1 MRHRFLIVFIFIST
15 LTLFPKSKLDSLV
28 STGNEQSF
36 QFNFIKAEKTF
47 QTIIELFPESSQGY
61 YLISRNSLW
70 FYLANKDSSSK
81 NKFSKFYKTA
91 LLKAEMEFENDSENP
106 LMNYNLGNIYFLNSI
121 YNSSEQNSMDA
132 FWSTKS
138 AIGYFEDAIDLDK
151 KYYAPFLPLGTI
163 KYALGFV
170 PGFLGWA
177 ISIAGLEGDK
187 VGGLKNIKLAYE
199 NCNSCKAEAA
209 YHLGK
214 IYTEYNAM
222 YDKAEVLLA
231 RIVKE
236 YPQNELFLY
245 QYAIL
250 QIDRKQ
256 LKKAE
261 EVLNHIIY
269 EIPNPNF
276 IQTYALSM
284 FLKGEVLFK
293 QNRFNEAIEEY
304 EHFISKTSSPDYTGI
319 SNLKIAL
326 SYEMLNEKLL
336 AQKHYILARNGNLN
350 IAEDFDANERGQEYF
365 DKKFSDNDKLIIK
378 SNNFLETGKY
388 LEANETLKN
397 LDTKKMTNEEKFN
410 SALIMIDAYQNIN
423 AFDKSFEILS
433 KYKNNSKIKTY
444 KELPKYFY
452 LKALQ
457 EFNDKKYSDSNNTLK
472 LALNSIKESD
482 NKLLRLLVN
491 LSSKLA
497 EINK

>member
-1 MRHRFLIVFIFIST
+1 MRYLLFIILFVTST
-15 LTLFPKSKLDSLV
+15 LTLFSKSKLDSLV
-28 STGNEQSF
+28 SIGNEQSF

-47 QTIIELFPESSQGY
+47 KTIIELFPESSIGY

-81 NKFSKFYKTA
+81 NKFNKFYKIA
-91 LLKAEMEFENDSENP
+91 LTKAEKEFENDSENA
-106 LMNYNLGNIYFLNSI
+106 LVNYNLGNIYFLNSI
-121 YNSSEQNSMDA
+121 FNSSEKNSMDA

-138 AIGYFEDAIDLDK
+138 ALGYFEDAIDLDK
-151 KYYAPFLPLGTI
+151 NYYAPRLPLGTI
-163 KYALGFV
+163 QYALGFV

-187 VGGLKNIKLAYE
+187 LGGLENIKLAYY
-199 NCNSCKAEAA
+199 NCKSCKAEAA

-222 YDKAEVLLA
+222 YDKAEDLLSK
-231 RIVKE
+231 IVKE

-250 QIDRKQ
+250 QIDKRQ

-261 EVLNHIIY
+261 EILNHIIY

-293 QNRFNEAIEEY
+293 QNRFKEAIEEY
-304 EHFISKTSSPDYTGI
+304 EHFIAKTSSPDYTGI

-326 SYEMLNEKLL
+326 SYEMLNEKLQ

-350 IAEDFDANERGQEYF
+350 IAEDFDANERSQKYF
-365 DKKFSDNDKLIIK
+365 DLMFSDNDKLIIK
-378 SNNFLETGKY
+378 ANNFLESGKY
-388 LEANETLKN
+388 LDANETLEKF
-397 LDTKKMTNEEKFN
+397 DTKKMTKEAQFN
-410 SALIMIDAYQNIN
+410 SDLVKIDAFQNMN
-423 AFDKSFEILS
+423 KFDKSLDVLN
-433 KYKNNSKIKTY
+433 KYKDNSKFEGY
-444 KELPKYFY
+444 KEFPKYLY
-452 LKALQ
+452 LKSLQ
-457 EFNDKKYSDSNNTLK
+457 EFNDKKYSDSNDTFK
-472 LALNSIKESD
+472 LALNSIHDSD
-482 NKLLRLLVN
+482 NKLQRLLVN
-491 LSSKLA
+491 LSMKLA
-497 EINK
+497 KIKE